1 MSWGVLRRTP
11 QTPRSLRGSES
22 RSARRPLLP
31 QVRRTLLALSLLTL
45 AAAPA
50 AAQLPAAAGRTDY
63 KIGPVDTAHGDR
75 EFHLLWPDGAP
86 GTLGTEPVDKPKITV
101 YRAPASKANGA
112 AVVVCPGGGYGVLAS
127 DHEGKQVAEWL
138 NALGVAAF
146 VLQYRLGPRYHH
158 PAPLQD
164 AQRAMRLVRARAGEW
179 RVDPARVGI
188 LGFSAGGHLA
198 STAGTHFDQ
207 GRPDAADPVERQG
220 SRPDFLILGYPV
232 ISLTHPS
239 VHKGS
244 RDNLLGQ
251 DPDPRLL
258 DSLSN
263 ETQVTALTPPTFLFH
278 TDEDTGVPAEHSIL
292 FYEALRRAKVPAELH
307 VFAKGP
313 HGVGLAPKD
322 AALSVWPG
330 LCAAWMETM
339 GFLAR
344 KP

>member
-1 MSWGVLRRTP
+1 MSWGVLRHTP
-11 QTPRSLRGSES
+11 
-22 RSARRPLLP
+22 
-31 QVRRTLLALSLLTL
+31 LALSVLALTAL
-45 AAAPA
+45 PA
-50 AAQLPAAAGRTDY
+50 AAQLPAAAGRADY

-86 GTLGTEPVDKPKITV
+86 GALGSEPVDKPKITV

-112 AVVVCPGGGYGVLAS
+112 AVVVCPGGGYVVVAS

-138 NALGVAAF
+138 NSLGVTAF
-146 VLQYRLGPRYHH
+146 VLQYRVGPRYHH

-164 AQRAMRLVRARAGEW
+164 AQRAIRLVRTRAAEW
-179 RVDPARVGI
+179 GVDPARVGI

-207 GRPDAADPVERQG
+207 GRPDATDPVERPG

-232 ISLTHPS
+232 ISLVHPS

-244 RDNLLGQ
+244 RDNLLGN
-251 DPDPRLL
+251 DPDPNLL
-258 DSLSN
+258 ASLSN

-278 TDEDTGVPAEHSIL
+278 TDEDTGVPAEHSLL
-292 FYEALRRAKVPAELH
+292 FYEALRRAQVPAELH
-307 VFAKGP
+307 VFVKGP

-322 AALSVWPG
+322 PALAAWPG
-330 LCAAWMETM
+330 LCGAWMQTM
-339 GFLAR
+339 GFLTR